1 METSENGVIMKSINV
16 QLSELEAA
24 LTRAR
29 GADFVRTV
37 YAKVLK
43 ESGRDYLTVLE
54 KLGALASEC
63 VNLAT
68 APAGSATAARPGSTA
83 AAPSVTAAGASTSP
97 VPLGAMR
104 VLATHVLGAGCVS
117 DNATR
122 EQLDAAFFAAGLKYP
137 GADFKALEQ
146 KFGGPAKFSGFSKSL
161 AATRQAKINEFFRR
175 WNQD

>member
-1 METSENGVIMKSINV
+1 MILKDDIVKLETALTSTRGPDFV
-16 QLSELEAA
+16 SELYRKNKIDKNNPNFTH
-24 LTRAR
+24 LLSR
-29 GADFVRTV
+29 
-37 YAKVLK
+37 
-43 ESGRDYLTVLE
+43 
-54 KLGALASEC
+54 LGALTSAC
-63 VNLAT
+63 VDIAT
-68 APAGSATAARPGSTA
+68 KAPAGSARP
-83 AAPSVTAAGASTSP
+83 APGAAAGASTSP
-97 VPLGAMR
+97 VPLGALR